1 MKRFFML
8 SVVLTI
14 LVTPTIFA
22 ASPDTAE
29 KSKVIKVTEANYKEL
44 TKNNELLV
52 IDFWAPWCGP
62 CRALA
67 PIIEELATEYAG
79 SIAIGKCNVDDNTQL
94 ASYFGIVSIPA
105 IYFIKNGKLV
115 DSHIGYCNKATLKAK
130 IEHWK

>member
-1 MKRFFML
+1 MKRFFMW